1 VLNVLGRGMKGRYLR
16 DRLEMKSAD
25 DTSKFYNERDLV
37 IGRVLNIFGR
47 EVVLTDCDGQTREFY
62 RQKYGIEEFEPIPIP
77 LKSSLSSVSHAPQQ
91 KIMPPYNG
99 WGSYEDS
106 EGNCLAIEPK
116 TPKTDFK
123 KFLNYDK

>member
-1 VLNVLGRGMKGRYLR
+1 MKGRYLR

-25 DTSKFYNERDLV
+25 DTSKYYDERDLV

-47 EVVLTDCDGQTREFY
+47 SVVLTDCDGQTREFY
-62 RQKYGIEEFEPIPIP
+62 RKKYGIEEFDPIPIP
-77 LKSSLSSVSHAPQQ
+77 SRSSGKVINYAPQQ
-91 KIMPPYNG
+91 KNLPPYNG

-106 EGNCLAIEPK
+106 EGNCLGIEQK

-123 KFLNYDK
+123 KFLNYDKLVDTGVF